1 MSEVVYELNCHSCG
15 NEYTLSFEQEL
26 IEGAEPLYCPFC
38 SVDTD
43 LSDLDDDECFD
54 DRYKDFHE
62 ESFGEDFGD
71 ED

>member
-62 ESFGEDFGD
+62 ESFGE

>member
-1 MSEVVYELNCHSCG
+1 MEVVYELNCHSCG

-62 ESFGEDFGD
+62 ESFGE
-71 ED
+71 EE